1 MWEDRRGSGED
12 GRGGRGKNK
21 KRGRGRPAGK
31 GEKEKENNCIQN
43 VIIKKQK
50 KIANFFFFAGR
61 EQSRLSQAEY
71 EHILCYM
78 IPVCQE
84 YH

>member
-12 GRGGRGKNK
+12 GRGGRGKNL
-21 KRGRGRPAGK
+21 KRGRGRQAGK

-50 KIANFFFFAGR
+50 KIAFFFFLQVENKVDFPR
-61 EQSRLSQAEY
+61 QSMNTF
-71 EHILCYM
+71 C
-78 IPVCQE
+78 VT
-84 YH
+84 

>member
-1 MWEDRRGSGED
+1 MGEEE
-12 GRGGRGKNK
+12 GEKIK
-21 KRGRGRPAGK
+21 KRGRGREGGK
-31 GEKEKENNCIQN
+31 VKKEKENNCIQN

-50 KIANFFFFAGR
+50 DIAKKNFFFAGT

-71 EHILCYM
+71 ERILCYM

-84 YH
+84 CH